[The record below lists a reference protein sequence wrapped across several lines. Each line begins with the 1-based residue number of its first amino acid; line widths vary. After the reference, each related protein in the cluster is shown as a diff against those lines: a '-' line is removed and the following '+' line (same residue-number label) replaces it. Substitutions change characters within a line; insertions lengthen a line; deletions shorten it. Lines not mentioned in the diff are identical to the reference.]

1 MKLIYATKGTG
12 CFFEGIFI
20 TLKNTIVLL
29 AKVTLFLFTEDTKSK
44 KRKRHSKLHIY
55 SIFVLTCNVLAF
67 LLNRLFGFAAFLLYL

>member
-44 KRKRHSKLHIY
+44 KKK
-55 SIFVLTCNVLAF
+55 
-67 LLNRLFGFAAFLLYL
+67 AAFKTTYLFNICFDM